1 MSEPIFY
8 IDGDMIKQ
16 SKANVSFNDSGFL
29 FGDGIFETIRFT
41 NKKLFAI
48 EKHIERLK
56 IGIKTIQLNDNIS
69 IEKITTLLREVLKV
83 NNISNGLL
91 KLILTRGEL
100 ESEPWNHN
108 GSPSIYITIRPY
120 KEFKNIPL
128 KVIFLEEKDFPI
140 IRFHP
145 AIKSMS
151 YIGNVIAKIE
161 AKKLNA
167 NEPVFVNNQGIITE
181 CAIRNIFFV
190 KNNTLLTPRKEL
202 GILPGIVRDT
212 IIKIA
217 KKNGMETIETKIH
230 RDTINDMDEA
240 FLSSSGIGI
249 LPCRWKNWNSDYK
262 YTLKLKNDLFNYI
275 NQNSN

>member
-1 MSEPIFY
+1 M
-8 IDGDMIKQ
+8 KQ

-108 GSPSIYITIRPY
+108 SSPSIYITIRPF

-128 KVIFLEEKDFPI
+128 KVIFLEEKDYPI

-161 AKKLNA
+161 AKNLNA
-167 NEPVFVNNQGIITE
+167 NEPVFINNQGIITE

-190 KNNTLLTPRKEL
+190 KNNTLLTPKKEL
-202 GILPGIVRDT
+202 GILPGIVRET

-230 RDTINDMDEA
+230 RDTINNMDEA

-249 LPCRWKNWNSDYK
+249 LPCRWKNWNSNYK

-275 NQNSN
+275 KQNSN

>member
-8 IDGDMIKQ
+8 INGDMMKQ

-108 GSPSIYITIRPY
+108 SSPSIYITIRPF

-128 KVIFLEEKDFPI
+128 KVIFLEEKDYPI

-161 AKKLNA
+161 AKNLNA
-167 NEPVFVNNQGIITE
+167 NEPVFINNQGIITE

-190 KNNTLLTPRKEL
+190 KNNTLLTPKKEL
-202 GILPGIVRDT
+202 GILPGIVRET

-230 RDTINDMDEA
+230 RDTINNMDEA

-249 LPCRWKNWNSDYK
+249 LPCRWKNWNSNYK

>member
-108 GSPSIYITIRPY
+108 GSPSIYITIRPF

-128 KVIFLEEKDFPI
+128 KVIFLEEKDYPI

-262 YTLKLKNDLFNYI
+262 YTLKLKNDLLNYI
-275 NQNSN
+275 NKNSN